1 MRRIPGAVVIVTVAI
16 VTMSGVAGAKVQPKT
31 AQDLAAMITA
41 KDLDCRDFTEATHT
55 ATVSTPSEGTCTV
68 WHEAGVTLDVFVSRA
83 ALRKAVSTAPKAICA
98 TLKQAHSSQKIV
110 LVVGTNWTAVFES
123 TVNAHPL
130 ASALQAKTQP
140 INC

>member
-1 MRRIPGAVVIVTVAI
+1 
-16 VTMSGVAGAKVQPKT
+16 
-31 AQDLAAMITA
+31 LAAAITA
-41 KDLDCRDFTEATHT
+41 KGLDCGDFTEATHT
-55 ATVSTPSEGTCTV
+55 ATVSSPSEGTCTV
-68 WHEAGVTLDVFVSRA
+68 GHEAGVTLDVFVSRA

-110 LVVGTNWTAVFES
+110 LVVGTNWTTVFES